1 MSQSILNE
9 SSPYGLGTPH
19 SFDHLQCGQVWFDSD
34 VEEVRPPSPERTI
47 AKKKSVAA
55 RQSRKRR
62 AEDDT
67 TTSYVMSKSPR
78 PGHRLVRIEVV
89 DLNSSTSDTVIPFS
103 CEAECARVDLKMP
116 KRTAEEKIERYNRK
130 IRRLQEKQQPKK
142 RPRQIISDSEDE
154 ICEVTE
160 EINDPHEAYSYDES
174 VPEIYDDP
182 QPGPSSAPDM
192 TEPVAPVPAD
202 PPAETSADTPSVEPI
217 NIDPELLAAL
227 GDPTEASPEYGAN
240 IHENLANLWIPLLKK
255 GMSKESKDKI
265 FQNYPIPDN
274 CRLLQA
280 PKLNVEMST
289 TVLSDP
295 VRFRDK
301 KLMNFQQQLGHGIT
315 AINRAMDVLLTNDNK
330 ADALKHLSDSCRI
343 LSDFHSMSSQP
354 GKLVRPCP
362 SLSSANEQGGARSTQ
377 EDHDVSGPPAISAA
391 TGAGATPENAIQ
403 QPSSCPIPVIQR
415 SPSLTPETYP
425 GCRESLGRAFTQR
438 GCPPGAI
445 SIMLGSL
452 SENTLKQYNV
462 HKHLGSSNSL
472 KSHFNLVP
480 KQ

>member
-1 MSQSILNE
+1 
-9 SSPYGLGTPH
+9 
-19 SFDHLQCGQVWFDSD
+19 
-34 VEEVRPPSPERTI
+34 
-47 AKKKSVAA
+47 
-55 RQSRKRR
+55 
-62 AEDDT
+62 
-67 TTSYVMSKSPR
+67 
-78 PGHRLVRIEVV
+78 
-89 DLNSSTSDTVIPFS
+89 
-103 CEAECARVDLKMP
+103 MP

-301 KLMNFQQQLGHGIT
+301 KLMYFQQQLGHGIT

-343 LSDFHSMSSQP
+343 LSDFHSMFTNHRK
-354 GKLVRPCP
+354 KLISP
-362 SLSSANEQGGARSTQ
+362 SVDKSVWT
-377 EDHDVSGPPAISAA
+377 
-391 TGAGATPENAIQ
+391 
-403 QPSSCPIPVIQR
+403 VIQDTERDDTLFGSTLGEKIR
-415 SPSLTPETYP
+415 SSGTI
-425 GCRESLGRAFTQR
+425 Q
-438 GCPPGAI
+438 
-445 SIMLGSL
+445 
-452 SENTLKQYNV
+452 KQGLQIKKN
-462 HKHLGSSNSL
+462 
-472 KSHFNLVP
+472 VP
-480 KQ
+480 KQKDNKSMPSTSGRPNQGNWFGPAPRYHQPTSRGGRGVPRRTMMSVVRQPYPPPPALAPHPRMPFSNRPRAPFQ